1 MTPASAMNRRDPI
14 AILGVPFDNVTT
26 AETLTII
33 TGLIASRQPHCAA
46 TVNAEFIV
54 QALEDVELR
63 RILFDMHLVL
73 PDGTPVVWAS
83 KILGNPLR
91 ERVAGAT
98 LIPCLLAEAETRGW
112 RVFLLG
118 GNPETMEQAAKNTL
132 AKYPRLQLAG
142 AYAPPVQSLLEMDHA
157 DILRRL
163 HEAKPDVL
171 LVGFG
176 CPKQEKWINMH
187 FRQAGVP
194 FCLGAG
200 TTIEFLAGAVRRA
213 PLWMYNTGTDWFYR
227 LLQQPRRQLEHYRRD
242 LWVFGRLV
250 LRQAW
255 QLRSWKKSA
264 APRRPDAVTADTAA
278 ITVLKPADSLNAAEV
293 RQHRDAW
300 LAAVEQRH
308 VIVDLT
314 ETRMVDSTG
323 FGLLIRLRKRSRELG
338 RGLVLLAPNS
348 QVRAALR
355 LMQLEDFFALEN
367 TLDAARLRV
376 EKETGSAQSA
386 VLQARTDIMVIR
398 WRGEVTADSV
408 PDLAARTQAQLD
420 HLPAGHQVMI
430 DLTGVVFVDSTGV
443 GFMIRLRKNYL
454 QRNLVL
460 NFCEPN
466 LNILNVLQ
474 HLKIDE
480 YLLGGSK

>member
-1 MTPASAMNRRDPI
+1 
-14 AILGVPFDNVTT
+14 
-26 AETLTII
+26 
-33 TGLIASRQPHCAA
+33 
-46 TVNAEFIV
+46 
-54 QALEDVELR
+54 
-63 RILFDMHLVL
+63 
-73 PDGTPVVWAS
+73 
-83 KILGNPLR
+83 
-91 ERVAGAT
+91 
-98 LIPCLLAEAETRGW
+98 
-112 RVFLLG
+112 
-118 GNPETMEQAAKNTL
+118 
-132 AKYPRLQLAG
+132 
-142 AYAPPVQSLLEMDHA
+142 MDHA

-163 HEAKPDVL
+163 QEAKPDVL

-187 FRQAGVP
+187 YRQAGVP

-200 TTIEFLAGAVRRA
+200 KTIDFLAGSVKRA
-213 PLWMYNTGTDWFYR
+213 PAWMYNTGTDWFYR
-227 LLQQPRRQLEHYRRD
+227 LLLHPRQQLEHYRRD
-242 LWVFGRLV
+242 LWVFGRLI
-250 LRQAW
+250 LRQTW
-255 QLRSWKKSA
+255 QLRSWKMSA
-264 APRRPDAVTADTAA
+264 APKRADAVTADASG
-278 ITVLKPADSLNAAEV
+278 ISIFKPAAVLNTAEV
-293 RQHRDAW
+293 KQHRDEW
-300 LAAVEQRH
+300 LAAVEQHH

-338 RGLVLLAPNS
+338 RGLVLLAPGS
-348 QVRAALR
+348 KIRAALR
-355 LMQLEDFFALEN
+355 LMQLEDFFALET
-367 TLDAARLRV
+367 TLEAARLRV

-398 WRGEVTADSV
+398 WRGEITADSV

-454 QRNLVL
+454 QRNLAL

-466 LNILNVLQ
+466 LNVLNVLQ